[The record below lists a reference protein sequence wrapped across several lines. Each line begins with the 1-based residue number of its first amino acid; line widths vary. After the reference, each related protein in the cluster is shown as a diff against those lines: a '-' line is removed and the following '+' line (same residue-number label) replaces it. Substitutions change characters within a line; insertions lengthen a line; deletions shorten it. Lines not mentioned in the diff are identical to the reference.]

1 MAVSEERQVGELAER
16 MERVNARIRE
26 ACARAGRPADSVRLV
41 AVGKRHSPELIRAAY
56 RLGQREFGENYL
68 QELAAKADALSD
80 LPDIRWRFIGHLQR
94 NKARDAARICHS
106 VDTVD
111 SLRLAE
117 ALDGKARQ
125 EGRRLD
131 VLIEVNV
138 AGESQKAGCSPAEV
152 GVLAADLRRLDA
164 LRLQGLLAIPPLVA
178 DPEQVRPHF
187 RALRRLAH
195 DLSLPELSMGMSADL
210 EVAVEEG
217 ATMVRV
223 GTDIF
228 GQRNG

>member
-1 MAVSEERQVGELAER
+1 MAVSGERKAGGLAER
-16 MERVNARIRE
+16 MERVNARIRG
-26 ACARAGRPADSVRLV
+26 ACARSGRPAESVRLV
-41 AVGKRHSPELIRAAY
+41 AVAKRHPPELIREAY

-68 QELAAKADALSD
+68 QELSAKAEALGD

-94 NKARDAARICHS
+94 NKARDAARICHC

-111 SLRLAE
+111 SPRLAE
-117 ALDGKARQ
+117 ALDRKAQ
-125 EGRRLD
+125 QAGRGLE
-131 VLIEVNV
+131 VLIEVNL
-138 AGESQKAGCSPAEV
+138 AGEGQKAGCDPSEV
-152 GVLAADLRRLDA
+152 GRLAESLRRLDA
-164 LRLQGLLAIPPLVA
+164 LQLRGLLAIPPA
-178 DPEQVRPHF
+178 ASDPEQVRPYF
-187 RALRRLAH
+187 RELRRLAH

-228 GQRNG
+228 GERDT